1 MSAPFAILCAGFA
14 LILLLSAP
22 IAVVIALSS
31 CAAIFA
37 SGKEPFEIVATSMA
51 HGTDSFALLAI
62 PFFILSGMIMGR
74 GAMAVRLRDLA
85 AALVSR
91 FPGGLAYVNTV
102 TCMLFGS
109 ISGSAVAAVSSIG
122 SFMIPQ
128 MEKKGYGKNL
138 SVALTVC
145 SSTTGMLIPPSNIMI
160 VYSVAVGGLSIGAL
174 FLAGVVPGIV
184 LGLAIMAASFL
195 YARRRKI
202 KPEGAFDFPLI
213 LRAFKRAFLSLLL
226 VFIVL
231 GGILGGVFTA
241 TESAVI
247 SVAYA
252 FVLEFV
258 VYRDIKISEMW
269 DILAKSAETT
279 GVVMMIIGASTAM
292 SWIMTMSNAP
302 AQIAEALMY
311 FGNSKVAL
319 LIIINIILLI
329 VGTFMDMTPAVLIF
343 TPIFLPIAHSLGI
356 SDLHFG
362 IIMITNL
369 SIGLCTPPVGTCLFV
384 GCGVGE
390 TSMAKVAPS
399 LAGYVAAMVAA
410 LMLITFVPELSL
422 WLPRVL
428 GLGV

>member
-1 MSAPFAILCAGFA
+1 MSAPFAVLCAGFA

-51 HGTDSFALLAI
+51 HGSDSFALLAI

-74 GAMAVRLRDLA
+74 GAMAMRLIDLA

-174 FLAGVVPGIV
+174 FLAGVIPGIV
-184 LGLAIMAASFL
+184 LGLSIMAASFV

-226 VFIVL
+226 VFVVL
-231 GGILGGVFTA
+231 GGILGGIFTA
-241 TESAVI
+241 TEAAAI

-252 FVLEFV
+252 FVLEV
-258 VYRDIKISEMW
+258 
-269 DILAKSAETT
+269 
-279 GVVMMIIGASTAM
+279 
-292 SWIMTMSNAP
+292 
-302 AQIAEALMY
+302 
-311 FGNSKVAL
+311 
-319 LIIINIILLI
+319 I
-329 VGTFMDMTPAVLIF
+329 V
-343 TPIFLPIAHSLGI
+343 
-356 SDLHFG
+356 
-362 IIMITNL
+362 
-369 SIGLCTPPVGTCLFV
+369 
-384 GCGVGE
+384 
-390 TSMAKVAPS
+390 
-399 LAGYVAAMVAA
+399 
-410 LMLITFVPELSL
+410 
-422 WLPRVL
+422 
-428 GLGV
+428 

>member
-1 MSAPFAILCAGFA
+1 
-14 LILLLSAP
+14 
-22 IAVVIALSS
+22 
-31 CAAIFA
+31 
-37 SGKEPFEIVATSMA
+37 
-51 HGTDSFALLAI
+51 
-62 PFFILSGMIMGR
+62 
-74 GAMAVRLRDLA
+74 
-85 AALVSR
+85 
-91 FPGGLAYVNTV
+91 
-102 TCMLFGS
+102 
-109 ISGSAVAAVSSIG
+109 
-122 SFMIPQ
+122 
-128 MEKKGYGKNL
+128 
-138 SVALTVC
+138 
-145 SSTTGMLIPPSNIMI
+145 MLIPPSNIMI

-174 FLAGVVPGIV
+174 FLAGVIPGIV
-184 LGLAIMAASFL
+184 LGLSIMAASFV

-226 VFIVL
+226 VFVVL
-231 GGILGGVFTA
+231 GGILGGIFTA
-241 TESAVI
+241 TEAAVI

-252 FVLEFV
+252 FVLEV
-258 VYRDIKISEMW
+258 IVYRDIKISEMW
-269 DILAKSAETT
+269 GILAKSAETT

-311 FGNSKVAL
+311 FGDSKVAL
-319 LIIINIILLI
+319 LIIINILLLI

-390 TSMAKVAPS
+390 TSMAKVAPA
-399 LAGYVAAMVAA
+399 LAGYVVAMVAA

-422 WLPRVL
+422 WLPRML
-428 GLGV
+428 GLSV